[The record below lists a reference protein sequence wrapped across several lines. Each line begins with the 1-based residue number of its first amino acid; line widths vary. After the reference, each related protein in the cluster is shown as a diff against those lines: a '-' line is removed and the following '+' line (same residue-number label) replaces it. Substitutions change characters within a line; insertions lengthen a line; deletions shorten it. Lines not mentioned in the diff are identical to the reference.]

1 MSGRFRVGAALTGV
15 VALTAGGLVAA
26 NWATAET
33 RTKAGQQTAPA
44 KKTIAK
50 KTTGSPLVAETLESE
65 LGSDSGVVGSY
76 YDESGK
82 LVVAVSDLSTAELVR
97 QIGAIPRLVKYT
109 LQQLNAVEN
118 QLNELSA
125 TSSAGK
131 VRSWYVDP
139 ISGTV
144 IVSVPKDAHD
154 SITDRFLSRAEAN
167 GDRVTVRR
175 VAGTVRPTADDFSL
189 RGGVQVN
196 KNTGYVC
203 SLGFNARTRKG
214 NRIFLTAGHCT
225 AGKPSFSRNG
235 YVLGNTSTSSFP
247 GNDFGSVGVIEG
259 WDQQGYVEG
268 WGAGNVAVKG
278 IADPT
283 VGSTLCKSGKTT
295 GWTCG
300 RIVAR
305 NVTVNY
311 GNNRVVRGLFQ
322 HTACVEAGDSG
333 GANMTGNDAQGITS
347 GAALIDGQ
355 CLEKTGQTN
364 ESYAQPIAEVL
375 QSTKSRLIL
384 AN

>member
-1 MSGRFRVGAALTGV
+1 MSGRFRVGAALAGV
-15 VALTAGGLVAA
+15 VVLTAGGLAAA

-33 RTKAGQQTAPA
+33 RSKSGHQAAA
-44 KKTIAK
+44 
-50 KTTGSPLVAETLESE
+50 KTTADPLLAETLEAQ
-65 LGSDSGVVGSY
+65 LGSDAGVVGSY
-76 YDESGK
+76 YDDAGE
-82 LVVAVSDLSTAELVR
+82 LIVAVSDLSTAALVR
-97 QIGAIPRLVKYT
+97 QIGAIPHLVKYT
-109 LQQLNAVEN
+109 ARQLNAVQGE
-118 QLNELSA
+118 LNRLAA

-139 ISGTV
+139 VSGTV
-144 IVSVPKDAHD
+144 VVSVPEKARD
-154 SITDRFLSRAEAN
+154 SITQRFLSRAQAN

-175 VAGTVRPTADDFSL
+175 VAGAVELTADDFGL
-189 RGGVQVN
+189 RGGVQVD

-214 NRIFLTAGHCT
+214 TRIFLTAGHCT
-225 AGKPSFSRNG
+225 SGKPSFSRNG
-235 YVLGNTSTSSFP
+235 YVLGNTYTSSFP

-268 WGAGNVAVKG
+268 WGNGNVAVKG
-278 IADPT
+278 IADAT
-283 VGSTLCKSGKTT
+283 VGSTLCKSGKST
-295 GWTCG
+295 GWSCG

-322 HTACVEAGDSG
+322 HTACVETGDSG
-333 GANMTGNDAQGITS
+333 GANMTGGYAQGITS

-355 CLEKTGQTN
+355 CMEKHGRTN
-364 ESYAQPIAEVL
+364 ESYSQPIAEVL